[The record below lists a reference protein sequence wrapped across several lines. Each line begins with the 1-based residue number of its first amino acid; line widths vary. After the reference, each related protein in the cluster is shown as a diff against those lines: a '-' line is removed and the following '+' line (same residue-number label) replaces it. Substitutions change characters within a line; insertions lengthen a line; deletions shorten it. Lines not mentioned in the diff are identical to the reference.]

1 MPEELRPFRPVP
13 IRVINAVSVAMHG
26 VFGVD
31 LIPLDAEQLVAEAC
45 DRFDG
50 AEGAEGA
57 EGAKGA
63 KRCDFGEG
71 AEEWGDF
78 RTGLDVFVAALK
90 EEAGLTLIGRVVATH
105 RIAMLLDQRLQ
116 LVAYW
121 RDARS
126 TDMDTD
132 TNSNTPVALVGGDV
146 DSPVFV
152 VGLPRTGTSFLHTLL
167 SQDVDNFRAPLNWM
181 VVDPVRSHSMV
192 VIVDTCSSRPGA

>member
-1 MPEELRPFRPVP
+1 
-13 IRVINAVSVAMHG
+13 MHG

-57 EGAKGA
+57 KG
-63 KRCDFGEG
+63 CDFGEG
-71 AEEWGDF
+71 TEEWGDF

-126 TDMDTD
+126 TD

-181 VVDPVRSHSMV
+181 VVDPVRSH
-192 VIVDTCSSRPGA
+192 C

>member
-50 AEGAEGA
+50 AEGAGGA
-57 EGAKGA
+57 EG
-63 KRCDFGEG
+63 CDFGEG